1 MFQPLSAGEAATTG
15 SARGWFAQE
24 AAATFALSWPLV
36 LANLASS
43 AMTTTDIM
51 MLGWLSPKALAAGAL
66 GYNLFL
72 PLFLFG
78 IGLVSAASPIAASL
92 VGANA
97 NDFTG
102 PRRAA
107 QQAFLSS
114 VFIVL
119 PMWAILWNARAILVA
134 FGEEP
139 ALASQAGLYLH
150 GYQWSLAPA
159 FLFFAAR
166 SVFAALHRTAP
177 TLVAGL
183 LGVALNAL
191 LNYLLIFGKLGL
203 PAWGAFGSGIATSLS
218 HLVMLGVLVVYS
230 FVDPRIRRH
239 RIFSGLWRL
248 NWASLAQLWRLGA
261 PTGAM
266 IAVEIAIFAST
277 VLLMGLIGDA
287 ALEAHAM
294 VFQIASLAFMVPLGV
309 SQAATVRVGH
319 AYGAGDASQVSRA
332 GWTALWMVLAFMA
345 TSAATMLLI
354 PRVLLSGFI
363 DVTAPANA
371 EVVALALSFVRIAA
385 LFQLFDGAQ
394 AVAAGMLRGVHD
406 ARLPMLIAFF
416 GYWVIGA
423 PIGIYLAFRTPLS
436 GLGLWIGLAIGL
448 AFVAVLLLTRWRQK
462 ERGGFFPSRLAGA
475 GDP

>member
-1 MFQPLSAGEAATTG
+1 MFQPFTAGEAAP
-15 SARGWFAQE
+15 SPVRGWFARE

-66 GYNLFL
+66 GYNLFM

-97 NDFTG
+97 GDLNG

-107 QQAFLSS
+107 QQAFLSA
-114 VFIVL
+114 IILVL
-119 PMWAILWNARAILVA
+119 PMWAILWSARAILVA
-134 FGEEP
+134 FGEP
-139 ALASQAGLYLH
+139 ADLAAQAGAYLH
-150 GYQWSLAPA
+150 GYQWCLAPA

-177 TLVAGL
+177 TLIAGL
-183 LGVALNAL
+183 LGVAINAL
-191 LNYLLIFGKLGL
+191 LNYLLIFGKFGF
-203 PAWGAFGSGIATSLS
+203 PAWGVFGSGIATSLS
-218 HLVMLGVLVVYS
+218 QLAMLGVLIGYS
-230 FVDPRIRRH
+230 FIDPLLRRH

-248 NWASLAQLWRLGA
+248 HWRSFAQLWRLGA

-277 VLLMGLIGDA
+277 VLLMGLIGEA
-287 ALEAHAM
+287 ALEAHAV

-309 SQAATVRVGH
+309 AQAATVRVGH
-319 AYGAGDASQVSRA
+319 AYGARDARGVSRA
-332 GWTALWMVLAFMA
+332 GWSAFWMVLAFMT
-345 TSAATMLLI
+345 TSAATMLLL
-354 PRVLLSGFI
+354 PRLLLSGFI
-363 DVTAPANA
+363 DVGAPANSQ
-371 EVVALALSFVRIAA
+371 VVALAFSFVQIAA
-385 LFQLFDGAQ
+385 LFQIFDGAQ
-394 AVAAGMLRGVHD
+394 AVGAGMLRGVHD

-416 GYWVIGA
+416 GSWVVGA
-423 PIGIYLAFRTPLS
+423 PIGLYLAFRTPLS
-436 GLGLWIGLAIGL
+436 GLGLWIGLAVGL

-462 ERGGFFPSRLAGA
+462 ERAGFFPKIMADSGNV
-475 GDP
+475 

>member
-1 MFQPLSAGEAATTG
+1 MFQPLSAGEAPA
-15 SARGWFAQE
+15 SPVRGWFARE

-66 GYNLFL
+66 GYNLFM

-78 IGLVSAASPIAASL
+78 IGLTSAASPIAASL
-92 VGANA
+92 VGADPR
-97 NDFTG
+97 DFKG

-107 QQAFLSS
+107 HQAFLSS
-114 VFIVL
+114 IILVL

-139 ALASQAGLYLH
+139 ELAGQAGAYLH

-166 SVFAALHRTAP
+166 SVFAALHRTTP

-183 LGVALNAL
+183 LGVAINGL
-191 LNYLLIFGKLGL
+191 LNYLLIFGKFGF
-203 PAWGAFGSGIATSLS
+203 PAWGVFGSGLATSLS
-218 HLVMLGVLVVYS
+218 QLAMLGVLVGYS
-230 FVDPRIRRH
+230 FIDPLLRRH
-239 RIFSGLWRL
+239 RLFNDPWRPH
-248 NWASLAQLWRLGA
+248 WPSFAQLWRLGA

-277 VLLMGLIGDA
+277 VLVMGLIGDA

-294 VFQIASLAFMVPLGV
+294 VFQIASLTFMVPLGV

-319 AYGAGDASQVSRA
+319 AYGARDARQVSRA
-332 GWTALWMVLAFMA
+332 
-345 TSAATMLLI
+345 
-354 PRVLLSGFI
+354 P
-363 DVTAPANA
+363 
-371 EVVALALSFVRIAA
+371 
-385 LFQLFDGAQ
+385 
-394 AVAAGMLRGVHD
+394 
-406 ARLPMLIAFF
+406 
-416 GYWVIGA
+416 
-423 PIGIYLAFRTPLS
+423 
-436 GLGLWIGLAIGL
+436 
-448 AFVAVLLLTRWRQK
+448 
-462 ERGGFFPSRLAGA
+462 
-475 GDP
+475 

>member
-1 MFQPLSAGEAATTG
+1 MFQPHSAGEAP
-15 SARGWFAQE
+15 ARLAGGWFARE

-66 GYNLFL
+66 GYNLFM

-78 IGLVSAASPIAASL
+78 IGLTSAASPIAASL
-92 VGANA
+92 VGADA
-97 NDFTG
+97 RDFKG

-107 QQAFLSS
+107 HQAFLSS
-114 VFIVL
+114 IILVL

-139 ALASQAGLYLH
+139 ELAGLAGAYLH
-150 GYQWSLAPA
+150 GYQWCLAPA

-166 SVFAALHRTAP
+166 SVFAALHRTTP

-183 LGVALNAL
+183 LGVAINGL
-191 LNYLLIFGKLGL
+191 LNYLLIFGKFGF
-203 PAWGAFGSGIATSLS
+203 PAWGVFGSGLATSLS
-218 HLVMLGVLVVYS
+218 QLAMLGVLVGYS
-230 FVDPRIRRH
+230 FIDPLLRRH
-239 RIFSGLWRL
+239 RLFNDPWRPH
-248 NWASLAQLWRLGA
+248 WPSFAQLWRLGA

-277 VLLMGLIGDA
+277 VLVMGLIGDA

-294 VFQIASLAFMVPLGV
+294 VFQIASLTFMVPLGV

-319 AYGAGDASQVSRA
+319 AYGARDARQVSRA
-332 GWTALWMVLAFMA
+332 GWTAFWMVLAFMA
-345 TSAATMLLI
+345 TSAATMLLV
-354 PRVLLSGFI
+354 PRLLLSGFI
-363 DVTAPANA
+363 DVAAPANA
-371 EVVALALSFVRIAA
+371 EVVALALSFVQIAA
-385 LFQLFDGAQ
+385 LFQIFDGAQ
-394 AVAAGMLRGVHD
+394 AVGAGMLRGVHD

-416 GYWVIGA
+416 GYWVVGA
-423 PIGIYLAFRTPLS
+423 PIGLYLAFRTPLL
-436 GLGLWIGLAIGL
+436 GLGLWIGLAVGL
-448 AFVAVLLLTRWRQK
+448 AFVAVLLLTRWRQR
-462 ERGGFFPSRLAGA
+462 ERAGFFAKGAPDPSSA
-475 GDP
+475 